1 MVPLY
6 CHLKIEVVERLLAN
20 IDYIASVVEQ
30 LIEKHDT
37 RDPYELCR
45 AMRIKVRYKDCEN
58 LLKAYFVIVSR
69 IKSIVINNRIHS
81 AVQRIL
87 LAHELGHAVLH
98 KELALLRGFQEFEL
112 FDANDPTE
120 YEANLFAAELL
131 IADAELLAL
140 LNDDDKSFFSVARE
154 LSIPA
159 ELLDFKFRV
168 MKRKGYRIEAP
179 YISQSDFLKND
190 IHGCYDVEY

>member
-1 MVPLY
+1 M
-6 CHLKIEVVERLLAN
+6 AN
-20 IDYIASVVEQ
+20 IEYITSVVDK
-30 LIEKHDT
+30 LIKKHDT
-37 RDPYELCR
+37 RDPLTLCR
-45 AMRIKVRYKDCEN
+45 ALGIRVRYKDCEN
-58 LLKAYFVIVSR
+58 LLKAYFITVSR
-69 IKSIVINNRIHS
+69 IKSIVINSKIHS

-98 KELALLRGFQEFEL
+98 REIALLRGFQEFEL

-131 IADAELLAL
+131 IEDVELIDL
-140 LNDDDKSFFSVARE
+140 LNDDEKSFFGVARE
-154 LSIPA
+154 LSVPA

-190 IHGCYDVEY
+190 IHGCYDTEY

>member
-1 MVPLY
+1 MD
-6 CHLKIEVVERLLAN
+6 N

-30 LIEKHDT
+30 LTKQHDT
-37 RDPYELCR
+37 REPYTLCR
-45 AMRIKVRYKDCEN
+45 ALGIKVRYKDCEN
-58 LLKAYFVIVSR
+58 LLKAYFVTVSR

-81 AVQRIL
+81 EVQRIL
-87 LAHELGHAVLH
+87 VAHELGHAVLH
-98 KELALLRGFQEFEL
+98 QEIALLRGFQEFEL

-131 IADAELLAL
+131 IEDDELLAL

-154 LSIPA
+154 LSVPA

-190 IHGCYDVEY
+190 IQGCYDPEV